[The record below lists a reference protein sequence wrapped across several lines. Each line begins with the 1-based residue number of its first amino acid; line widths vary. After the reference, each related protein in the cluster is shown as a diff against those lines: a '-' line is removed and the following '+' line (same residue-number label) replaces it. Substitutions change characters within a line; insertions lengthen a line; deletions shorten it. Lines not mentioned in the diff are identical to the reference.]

1 MLIAREN
8 LGDLILTGKFQSFIK
23 EQHFQ
28 PVFCRRSDPESKGKV
43 ENVVKYVKENFLVA
57 RVLQDIPGLNEEARK
72 WLERTGNGKVH
83 GTTRLVPSEEFAVE
97 KGYLKP
103 YYGLPQPPQEQ
114 MKEYHVRKDNTVQY
128 TGNY

>member
-1 MLIAREN
+1 MPMNWPFSISGAGLKRLSMTRTGVLIAREN

-57 RVLQDIPGLNEEARK
+57 RVLQDIPG
-72 WLERTGNGKVH
+72 
-83 GTTRLVPSEEFAVE
+83 
-97 KGYLKP
+97 
-103 YYGLPQPPQEQ
+103 
-114 MKEYHVRKDNTVQY
+114 
-128 TGNY
+128 